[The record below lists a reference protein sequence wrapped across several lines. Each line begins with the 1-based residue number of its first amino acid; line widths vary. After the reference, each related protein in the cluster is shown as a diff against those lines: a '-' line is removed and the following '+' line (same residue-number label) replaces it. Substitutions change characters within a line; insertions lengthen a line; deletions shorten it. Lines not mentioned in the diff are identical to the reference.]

1 MPEATVERSALS
13 RRLGGRGAKVEQ
25 LHLLTI
31 APQLRG
37 A

>member
-1 MPEATVERSALS
+1 MPTATIERSAWAAGS
-13 RRLGGRGAKVEQ
+13 QGVEQTVEQ

-31 APQLRG
+31 APQVQG